1 MIRIMNP
8 DEILKQLK
16 LESDLVAIAIVGLA
30 IVLVVLVNRKRLL
43 VKIREWRIQRILKR
57 IGCEQIRNLVCSDG
71 LDGYFKLDR
80 LALTPDAI
88 VLISYKLHGGNIYCA
103 EHISEWTQLVGQK
116 SYKFEN
122 PLFELENQ
130 LTALRLLTGNAH
142 LEGFLFFNNSAE
154 FPKGHPDSVLHPGNI
169 PERFNAANC
178 DNVKPEIAAA
188 WELLKTHQ
196 QQISPADHASVKT

>member
-1 MIRIMNP
+1 MNP

-30 IVLVVLVNRKRLL
+30 IVLVLLVNRKRLL
-43 VKIREWRIQRILKR
+43 VKIREWRIQRSLRR
-57 IGCEQIRNLVCSDG
+57 IGCDQIRNLVCSDG

-88 VLISYKLHGGNIYCA
+88 VLISYKLYGGNIYCA

-116 SYKFEN
+116 SYKFVN

-130 LTALRLLTGNAH
+130 LTALKLLTGNAH
-142 LEGFLFFNNSAE
+142 LEGFLFFNNSAK
-154 FPKGHPDSVLHPGNI
+154 FPKGHPDRVLHPENI
-169 PERFNAANC
+169 PERLNAADC
-178 DNVKPEIAAA
+178 DNVKPELTAA
-188 WELLKTHQ
+188 WKLLKTHQ

>member
-1 MIRIMNP
+1 MNP
-8 DEILKQLK
+8 DQILKQLK
-16 LESDLVAIAIVGLA
+16 LESDLVALAITGLA
-30 IVLVVLVNRKRLL
+30 ILLVLLVNRKRLL
-43 VKIREWRIQRILKR
+43 VKIREWRIQRSLGQ

-88 VLISYKLHGGNIYCA
+88 VLISYKLHSGNIYCA
-103 EHISEWTQLVGQK
+103 EHISQWTQLVGQK
-116 SYKFEN
+116 SYKFDN

-142 LEGFLFFNNSAE
+142 LEGFLFFNNSAQ
-154 FPKGHPDSVLHPGNI
+154 FPKGHPDQVLQSTSI

-178 DNVKPEIAAA
+178 DNVKPEITAA
-188 WELLKTHQ
+188 WELLKAHQ
-196 QQISPADHASVKT
+196 KQISPADHASVNT

>member
-1 MIRIMNP
+1 MNP
-8 DEILKQLK
+8 DEIIKQLK
-16 LESDLVAIAIVGLA
+16 LESDLVAIALVVLA
-30 IVLVVLVNRKRLL
+30 IVLVLLVNRKRLL
-43 VKIREWRIQRILKR
+43 VKIREWRIQRSLKQ

-88 VLISYKLHGGNIYCA
+88 VLISYKIFGGNIYCA

-130 LTALRLLTGNAH
+130 LTALRLLTGSAQ

-154 FPKGHPDSVLHPGNI
+154 FPKGHPDRVLQPASI

-196 QQISPADHASVKT
+196 KQISPADPASVKT

>member
-1 MIRIMNP
+1 MNP
-8 DEILKQLK
+8 DQILKQLK
-16 LESDLVAIAIVGLA
+16 LESDLVALAITGLA
-30 IVLVVLVNRKRLL
+30 ILLVLLVNRKRLL
-43 VKIREWRIQRILKR
+43 VKIREWRIQRSLAQ

-88 VLISYKLHGGNIYCA
+88 VLITYKLHSGNIYCA
-103 EHISEWTQLVGQK
+103 EHISQWTQLVGQK
-116 SYKFEN
+116 SYKFDN

-142 LEGFLFFNNSAE
+142 LEGFLFFNNSAQ
-154 FPKGHPDSVLHPGNI
+154 FPKGHPDQVLQSTSI

-178 DNVKPEIAAA
+178 DNVKPEITAA
-188 WELLKTHQ
+188 WELLKAHQ
-196 QQISPADHASVKT
+196 KQISPADHASVNT